1 MSMNISIQQSKTI
14 SKQAHILH
22 ESPFFDAQM
31 KRKTLHIG
39 LIQTLHSFLVP
50 KRPRSR
56 HSEATPVVALQSEPL
71 TGLVF
76 HLPSPIV
83 SSTGVTGSAIKQPVE
98 KRWKKNMYDRDFL
111 KDVWHFLST
120 KNCGVYPLSEATS
133 PITVSEGV
141 RCVWK
146 WCECSEGSISNGNIH
161 SDHCNQ
167 GFRAIAGKTR
177 IMWSFRSL
185 ESQRLWV
192 ETSPPKL
199 GGGDNHMNP
208 FF

>member
-56 HSEATPVVALQSEPL
+56 HSEATPVVAFQSEPL

-83 SSTGVTGSAIKQPVE
+83 SSTAVSGSAIKQPVE
-98 KRWKKNMYDRDFL
+98 KRTCMIEISWKMFGISYQQKIVEFTRYPKRLHQSLQMLESGVSENGANAAKAPFPMGI
-111 KDVWHFLST
+111 ST
-120 KNCGVYPLSEATS
+120 V
-133 PITVSEGV
+133 ITVT
-141 RCVWK
+141 
-146 WCECSEGSISNGNIH
+146 
-161 SDHCNQ
+161 
-167 GFRAIAGKTR
+167 RA
-177 IMWSFRSL
+177 
-185 ESQRLWV
+185 
-192 ETSPPKL
+192 L
-199 GGGDNHMNP
+199 GL
-208 FF
+208 

>member
-14 SKQAHILH
+14 SKKAHILH

-39 LIQTLHSFLVP
+39 LIQTLHSFLVT

-56 HSEATPVVALQSEPL
+56 HSEATPVVAFQSEPL

-98 KRWKKNMYDRDFL
+98 KRTCMIEISWKMFGISYQQIIVEFTRYPKRLHQSLCL
-111 KDVWHFLST
+111 KESGVSENGANAAKAPFPMGIST
-120 KNCGVYPLSEATS
+120 V
-133 PITVSEGV
+133 ITVT
-141 RCVWK
+141 
-146 WCECSEGSISNGNIH
+146 
-161 SDHCNQ
+161 
-167 GFRAIAGKTR
+167 RA
-177 IMWSFRSL
+177 
-185 ESQRLWV
+185 
-192 ETSPPKL
+192 L
-199 GGGDNHMNP
+199 GL
-208 FF
+208 

>member
-14 SKQAHILH
+14 SKKAHILH

-56 HSEATPVVALQSEPL
+56 HSEATPVVAFQSEPL

-98 KRWKKNMYDRDFL
+98 KRTCMIEISWKMFGISYQQTIVEFTRYPKRLHQSLQMLESGVSENGANAAKAPFPMGI
-111 KDVWHFLST
+111 ST
-120 KNCGVYPLSEATS
+120 V
-133 PITVSEGV
+133 ITVT
-141 RCVWK
+141 
-146 WCECSEGSISNGNIH
+146 
-161 SDHCNQ
+161 
-167 GFRAIAGKTR
+167 RA
-177 IMWSFRSL
+177 
-185 ESQRLWV
+185 
-192 ETSPPKL
+192 L
-199 GGGDNHMNP
+199 GL
-208 FF
+208 